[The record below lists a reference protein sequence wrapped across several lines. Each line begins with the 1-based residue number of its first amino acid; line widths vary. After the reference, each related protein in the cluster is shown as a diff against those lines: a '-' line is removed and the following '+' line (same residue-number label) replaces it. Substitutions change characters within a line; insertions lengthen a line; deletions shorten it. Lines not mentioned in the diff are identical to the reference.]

1 MKLLFSTFLFR
12 KQFNYEKAFLEV
24 DDWSYGFIDKKNLKS
39 FLRKHGYLA
48 KSKDVLQIIRRMDL
62 DGDAR
67 LSKDE
72 FIRAL
77 IPEDPYSK
85 LVKRQKDKERS
96 KSRFNEKIQ
105 IQGVN
110 SLHHQDPVLNV
121 RHGGRDNLRVQ
132 A

>member
-1 MKLLFSTFLFR
+1 M
-12 KQFNYEKAFLEV
+12 
-24 DDWSYGFIDKKNLKS
+24 
-39 FLRKHGYLA
+39 RKHGYLA
-48 KSKDVLQIIRRMDL
+48 KSKDVLQIIRRIDL

-67 LSKDE
+67 LSKEE

-96 KSRFNEKIQ
+96 KSRFNEKNL

-110 SLHHQDPVLNV
+110 SLHH
-121 RHGGRDNLRVQ
+121 
-132 A
+132 